1 MAVAALGVA
10 RDLGVSVPD
19 DLSVVAGDDSP
30 LCLIGQP
37 AITAL
42 SRDVAAYGAQTA
54 RTLLDAIKGVAPESV
69 VVDPPRL
76 EVRGST
82 APPR

>member
-1 MAVAALGVA
+1 
-10 RDLGVSVPD
+10 
-19 DLSVVAGDDSP
+19 VVAGDDSP

-54 RTLLDAIKGVAPESV
+54 RTLLDLVEGREPSSV
-69 VVDPPRL
+69 VVDPPTL
-76 EVRGST
+76 EIRAST
-82 APPR
+82 APPA